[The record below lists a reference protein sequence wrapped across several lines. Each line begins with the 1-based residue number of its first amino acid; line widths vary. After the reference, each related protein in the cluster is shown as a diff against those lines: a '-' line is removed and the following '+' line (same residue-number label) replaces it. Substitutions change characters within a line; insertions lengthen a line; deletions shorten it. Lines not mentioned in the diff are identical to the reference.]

1 MLNRHYGKQNGGK
14 CGVCGDNYQER
25 TPRSHELAG
34 NFGQGVIVK
43 TYQSGGVLP
52 VDVQLSANH
61 MGSFF
66 FQLCNLDANN
76 GEESDVCFEQNK
88 LRLTSGSDRYTLTV
102 SEPGRFDVQLQIPAG
117 LRCTHCVLQWT
128 YIAGM

>member
-1 MLNRHYGKQNGGK
+1 MWQTNGGK

-25 TPRSHELAG
+25 TPRSHELG
-34 NFGQGVIVK
+34 GKFGQGVIVK

-61 MGSFF
+61 MGNFY

-76 GEESDVCFEQNK
+76 GQETDACFEQNK
-88 LRLTSGSDRYTLTV
+88 LRLTNGADRYTLTV
-102 SEPGRFDVQLQIPAG
+102 SGPGRFPVQLQIPAG
-117 LRCTHCVLQWT
+117 LRCNHCVLQWT
-128 YIAGM
+128 YVAGKHFYY